1 MRNRSP
7 SVRKN
12 LTTSSPFP
20 RRTANLNGSET
31 HARTNKNSRGA
42 CTHDVASK
50 PFTMLGPLSS
60 STSVKVAPRLKKPS
74 KPAVNNEN
82 AVSRRI
88 MTVFLMGGVQ
98 RTLPNIKGYEKESA
112 TGTQL
117 LKKISSITATAPRE
131 DAVRTG
137 VITRELIRSNR
148 NSRKVDEK
156 AVTTAPAREPRPKTT
171 RVAPNG
177 ISMNFMANQLH
188 SVFFH
193 TRVR

>member
-1 MRNRSP
+1 MKNRLS
-7 SVRKN
+7 SARKN
-12 LTTSSPFP
+12 LTISSPLTS
-20 RRTANLNGSET
+20 RTANLNGSET
-31 HARTNKNSRGA
+31 HARTNRNSRGA
-42 CTHDVASK
+42 CSHDVASK
-50 PFTMLGPLSS
+50 PFTVLGPLSS

-74 KPAVNNEN
+74 KPAVKNEN
-82 AVSRRI
+82 ALSSRI
-88 MTVFLMGGVQ
+88 MLTFRMRGVQ
-98 RTLPNIKGYEKESA
+98 QTLPNIKGYAKERA

-117 LKKISSITATAPRE
+117 LKKISNITATAPRE
-131 DAVRTG
+131 ETARTG